1 MKIKGLNDR
10 EQKCYDVLCD
20 GAPHTIAELKKKFAA
35 AAKKHCEETYEKG
48 SWDDD
53 SIDIHA
59 QSFVRNSLRRL
70 IRDGWIE
77 KKAYGTYQL
86 TRMGKKWVT
95 DGKDATTSFGVK
107 RGRKPMSEEE
117 KADAKAKKAKAPAKA
132 KKVKTAKTTA
142 KAKAAPAKPKTKVK
156 EAPAKPK
163 TKVKAAPAKPKTK
176 AKAAP
181 AKPKTKAT
189 NAKATNGKAEAKKK
203 AKEAHKRAAKAA
215 SMEKAQQSLAEE
227 SSAS

>member
-20 GAPHTIAELKKKFAA
+20 GAPHTIAELKKKFVA

-53 SIDIHA
+53 AIDIHA

-86 TRMGKKWVT
+86 TRLGKKWVT
-95 DGKDATTSFGVK
+95 DGKDTTTSFGVK

-117 KADAKAKKAKAPAKA
+117 KVAAKAKKAKAPAKA

-142 KAKAAPAKPKTKVK
+142 KAAPAKPKTKAK
-156 EAPAKPK
+156 ATPA
-163 TKVKAAPAKPKTK
+163 KAAP

-189 NAKATNGKAEAKKK
+189 NAKVTNGKAEAQKK